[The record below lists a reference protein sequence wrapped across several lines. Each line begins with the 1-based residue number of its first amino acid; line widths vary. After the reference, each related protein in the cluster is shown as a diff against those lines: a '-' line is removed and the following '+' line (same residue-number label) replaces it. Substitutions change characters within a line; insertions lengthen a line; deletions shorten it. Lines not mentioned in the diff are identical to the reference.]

1 MTGRE
6 FSVTTVEN
14 YTPKVWA
21 EPNDNCDR
29 TLWQAL
35 NLRQSW
41 PLLLGCGFGLLMT
54 IGYFNLTAG
63 KAEAEPLRFPPALRN
78 LESYQ

>member
-6 FSVTTVEN
+6 FSGETVEN
-14 YTPKVWA
+14 LTPEVWIG
-21 EPNDNCDR
+21 PVDNCDR
-29 TLWQAL
+29 NLRQAL

-41 PLLLGCGFGLLMT
+41 PLLLGCGLGLLMT